1 MSIEYYGI
9 DGDWSPLP
17 TYSNSIWTN
26 GCYDILH
33 LGHLELLSRCRD
45 ESDKLYNSLV
55 FVGLDSDIRVKNSK
69 GKDRPINNQNSRI
82 SMMLSLKFIDG
93 VFVYDTD
100 EELAQIISDIKPI
113 KMIIGDDYQDKQVIG
128 KEHTNELIFFP
139 KVQDFSTS
147 SIIEKIKG
155 VRKI

>member
-9 DGDWSPLP
+9 EGDWSSLP
-17 TYSNSIWTN
+17 NYSNSIWTN

-45 ESDKLYNSLV
+45 ESDKLNNSLV
-55 FVGLDSDIRVKNSK
+55 FVGLDSDIRVTTSK

-82 SMMLSLKFIDG
+82 SMLLSLKFIDG
-93 VFVYDTD
+93 VFLYDTD
-100 EELAQIISDIKPI
+100 EELAQIISDIKPT

-128 KEHTNELIFFP
+128 KEYTKELIFFP

-147 SIIEKIKG
+147 SIIQKIKNQQ
-155 VRKI
+155 